1 MLIVITY
8 KMDTPLTNTQ
18 MLDNVVAILS
28 HIKLNDELDN
38 HDNFKQLMIKAIN
51 AAMEGNKTVVVKQK
65 KNKSTPYTEFVKA
78 NMSKVAHL
86 PKDQK
91 FKEIAIMW
99 KDFKAANWN
108 VPGAVKK
115 EPVVKAVKAVKEVKA
130 PTKAATKKEPKP
142 VKEPTKAATK
152 KTVVKKTVD
161 SSDDAAAS
169 DDDA

>member
-1 MLIVITY
+1 MT
-8 KMDTPLTNTQ
+8 TTSAPLTNTQ
-18 MLDNVVAILS
+18 MLDNVVAILG

-115 EPVVKAVKAVKEVKA
+115 EKVVKAVKAVKEPKAVKA
-130 PTKAATKKEPKP
+130 VKADKAVKPAKEPKAP
-142 VKEPTKAATK
+142 K
-152 KTVVKKTVD
+152 KTVAKKPVD
-161 SSDDAAAS
+161 SSDD
-169 DDDA
+169 DA

>member
-99 KDFKAANWN
+99 KDFKAANWD
-108 VPGAVKK
+108 VPGA
-115 EPVVKAVKAVKEVKA
+115 VKAVKAVKEVKA

-142 VKEPTKAATK
+142 VKEPTKAPAK